1 MLDPPLQ
8 TLFSRFGPHTI
19 FNPDQLVSRENA
31 LSTGTK
37 GHQAT
42 FVRYPFSMT
51 TWVILA
57 GLPATGKSMLA
68 HALAS
73 RLNSVTLDK
82 DRIRH
87 AIFGEALTDYT
98 QRQDDLVMRAMLDSA
113 KYLTERKSVDFI
125 LFDGRTFS
133 HSSQID
139 AVIGA
144 AETAGAAWRIL
155 HLSCSSRT
163 AEERLEREGA
173 KHPAKNRDL
182 ALYRQ
187 IEQNFEPIPYAK
199 LEIDTSQ
206 GFETKLDAILSYL
219 HE

>member
-1 MLDPPLQ
+1 MCRDALW
-8 TLFSRFGPHTI
+8 TA
-19 FNPDQLVSRENA
+19 NPN
-31 LSTGTK
+31 
-37 GHQAT
+37 
-42 FVRYPFSMT
+42 YPVNMT

-57 GLPATGKSMLA
+57 GLPATGKSTLA

-73 RLNSVTLDK
+73 RLHSATLEK

-87 AIFGEALTDYT
+87 SIFGEALTDYT
-98 QRQDDLVMRAMLDSA
+98 REQNDLVMRAMLDA
-113 KYLTERKSVDFI
+113 ATYLTERKSVEFI

-133 HSSQID
+133 RNAQID
-139 AVIGA
+139 AVIDA
-144 AETAGAAWRIL
+144 AESAGATWRIL
-155 HLSCSSRT
+155 HLSCADKT
-163 AEERLEREGA
+163 AEERLEREAA

-187 IEQNFEPIPYAK
+187 IEKSFEPIPYAK
-199 LEIDTSQ
+199 LDIDTTQ